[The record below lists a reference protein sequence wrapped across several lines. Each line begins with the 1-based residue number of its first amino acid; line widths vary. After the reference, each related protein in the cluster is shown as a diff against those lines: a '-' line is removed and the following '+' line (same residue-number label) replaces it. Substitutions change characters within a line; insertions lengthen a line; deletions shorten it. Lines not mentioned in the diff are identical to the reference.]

1 MGQFDTQITKIREA
15 LDSDTSTA
23 FTQTSSAP
31 VVPATPSKAARVPS
45 VPATK
50 DADGIMVGGAAGMV
64 LEDNAAETYGLK
76 QSPEQNAGGRKP
88 IALSRLANRKANRIR
103 TTGGN
108 PTRIKD
114 RLEEARKNLATTDMR
129 VNAEGEAYEKPET
142 KIGRPAP
149 VIAGTHPAPT
159 RRPKGK
165 AGKPLQ
171 GPFISAEDAAN
182 AMDPGKAEREAKRR
196 VEFAQETERNTLL
209 ANESEINAKEE
220 ASGSTTRVK
229 NGVTYDLADR
239 EAEAATAASSVRPTG
254 DTYFKA
260 KLDKQKRPVLKPG
273 PDRET
278 TYTVNGKS
286 YTKTSKTWEPAGKN
300 VAIKEQ
306 VAPSTFDA
314 DLEGITSGRSK
325 LGKTQEDAIKNGTP
339 YESPIPAST
348 TPAKTKEELI
358 NAQLGPKQ
366 DNPEARIKA
375 ESSFGKSE
383 GVSSVVSTAAEL
395 ASQEGEAGLSDT
407 SGLSTKA
414 DEANPAEYQDNYVDK
429 RPTSPTNQAESI
441 ELDPDSEEW
450 QAADEESTYKVI
462 DTPRDRAENEREQS
476 TRKAA
481 LEYEKK
487 QKKLNRTRGPR
498 KEKRLD
504 AEGNVIPDEVDRGPN
519 FKTEYEDPLDEQGNV
534 KPAYDDPNSPN
545 STTMREVPV
554 PKNLK
559 IERLEEPVPNIGSE
573 PDASGT
579 AGAERGRRAQAGTDI
594 LEQGVSTQMR
604 GPKTKVVEGR
614 IDRVPKAVIDNG
626 RTVPTKS
633 GNVIPMRAFEDTS
646 APGGEAVTYAEVVKS
661 ADGKPL
667 SDDERFKQ
675 AQKSTSVVPGKAKN
689 AKKKAGVL
697 DPGGRPTGATAG
709 RDEYQITADAARK
722 AKFAAKLGDD
732 YEDTTY
738 SKEVENTAM
747 DMAMRPE
754 EEGGVIKN
762 AGDLD
767 NPDIMTGTG
776 MRQHRAKAFV
786 LHKTGGISDAAEERL
801 DTVAGGPR
809 NSPTN
814 ITAIQGMHDDL
825 KAEEKFHATK
835 NPGTGI
841 TYSMDDSGDNRLDAD
856 KVHFRAKN
864 GALVPLSEVN
874 HPDHPLPGGKGT
886 LEGSHIFKG
895 GIPNPKEPGTFI
907 AFTGHQG
914 WHPTP
919 GVTHPQTGKQI
930 TLLEKHSIPTGAI
943 HEGEVIRAA
952 VEKGKSLTQTRKDL
966 YAGEDNDLGFEPA
979 ARSPI
984 KGASRKKHEEITN
997 TLVADLENSGVP
1009 APAGPSSAWPRNSD
1023 IPAGGVTDPDA
1034 PVAPATSV
1042 IRPEGSTTAGVTV
1055 EKGDSRE
1062 LASGGY
1068 IMSQGNRLPNDE
1080 EAALKTK
1087 AGKYGVK
1094 GARKIART
1102 AAEKVKAATPKMF
1115 TPGEFVYHP
1124 KHGVGTVVS
1133 HGLVI
1138 GGTGQT
1144 TATVKFGEKEKTF
1157 TGDNIHTHVT
1167 DKQGKTTKNQEL
1179 SRFTPSTRGAA
1190 VTHKQHGTG
1199 TVLGYSSN
1207 HDGSGKT
1214 HVKFDSGSTKAIAD
1228 TNKLEY

>member
-1 MGQFDTQITKIREA
+1 MGQFDTQIAKIREA

-31 VVPATPSKAARVPS
+31 VVPATPSKDGRVLP

-108 PTRIKD
+108 TTRIKD

-129 VNAEGEAYEKPET
+129 VNAAGEAYEKPET
-142 KIGRPAP
+142 KIDKP
-149 VIAGTHPAPT
+149 VTLLNSKNSNLVTPNASA
-159 RRPKGK
+159 
-165 AGKPLQ
+165 KPDDF
-171 GPFISAEDAAN
+171 PEYTTPDAASVAKSEAGYAVN
-182 AMDPGKAEREAKRR
+182 AEKLTASTEARRKEENRRSNVSLERTGEKPEPYISDADRKANL
-196 VEFAQETERNTLL
+196 AQETERNTLL
-209 ANESEINAKEE
+209 SNESEINAKEE

-229 NGVTYDLADR
+229 NGVTYDLSDR
-239 EAEAATAASSVRPTG
+239 EAEAATAASSVRPKG

-300 VAIKEQ
+300 VAVKAET
-306 VAPSTFDA
+306 APSTFDA
-314 DLEGITSGRSK
+314 DLEEA
-325 LGKTQEDAIKNGTP
+325 GKNAGV
-339 YESPIPAST
+339 IPAST
-348 TPAKTKEELI
+348 YK
-358 NAQLGPKQ
+358 
-366 DNPEARIKA
+366 
-375 ESSFGKSE
+375 SSEKDYRP
-383 GVSSVVSTAAEL
+383 SSVVSTAAEL
-395 ASQEGEAGLSDT
+395 ASQEGEAGLSSGT
-407 SGLSTKA
+407 SSGQFDDSNPRGSTYT
-414 DEANPAEYQDNYVDK
+414 PPVD
-429 RPTSPTNQAESI
+429 QAKSI
-441 ELDPDSEEW
+441 ELDPDSEEGK
-450 QAADEESTYKVI
+450 AAAEESKYKVI

-519 FKTEYEDPLDEQGNV
+519 FKTQYEDPLDEQGNV
-534 KPAYDDPNSPN
+534 KPEYNDPNSPS

-554 PKNLK
+554 PKDLK
-559 IERLEEPVPNIGSE
+559 KESLEEPVTNIGSE
-573 PDASGT
+573 PDARGT
-579 AGAERGRRAQAGTDI
+579 AGAERARRAQAGTDI

-614 IDRVPKAVIDNG
+614 IDRVRKAVIDNG

-633 GNVIPMRAFEDTS
+633 GTVIPMRAFEDNS

-697 DPGGRPTGATAG
+697 DPGGRPKGATAG

-786 LHKTGGISDAAEERL
+786 LHKTGGISDAAEEKL

-835 NPGTGI
+835 TPGTGI

-856 KVHFRAKN
+856 KVHFKAKN

-874 HPDHPLPGGKGT
+874 HPDHPLPGGNGT

-895 GIPNPKEPGTFI
+895 GIPNPKEPGKFI

-966 YAGEDNDLGFEPA
+966 YAGEDNDLGFEAA
-979 ARSPI
+979 ARTPI
-984 KGASRKKHEEITN
+984 KGASRKKHEEITS
-997 TLVADLENSGVP
+997 TLAADLENSAVP
-1009 APAGPSSAWPRNSD
+1009 APAGGSSVYPRNSN
-1023 IPAGGVTDPDA
+1023 IPVGGVNVPNA

-1042 IRPEGSTTAGVTV
+1042 IRPEGATTAGVTV
-1055 EKGDSRE
+1055 EKGEARG
-1062 LASGGY
+1062 LASGGQ
-1068 IMSQGNRLPNDE
+1068 IMSQGLRLPTDE

-1087 AGKYGVK
+1087 AGKAGVK
-1094 GARKIART
+1094 GSRKIART

-1115 TPGEFVYHP
+1115 TPGESVYHP

-1133 HGLVI
+1133 HGLVL

-1179 SRFTPSTRGAA
+1179 SRFTPTTLPTA

-1199 TVLGYSSN
+1199 TVVGYSSN

-1214 HVKFDSGSTKAIAD
+1214 HIKFDSGSTKAIAD